1 MFYWAREFTSAIS
14 AGGSYANLPR
24 TIVIS
29 IIDFTLFD
37 CAEYHSFFQPMEV
50 DRHALMTDKMGFHFF
65 ELPKLPGE
73 IDEKDDLSLW
83 LALFNAN
90 TEDDLKKIRAMDVPE
105 MNQAI
110 DAYYKVTASK
120 EFQEIERMRERARH
134 DEASAL
140 SHAKDEG
147 RAEGLEEGLAK
158 GAFNKT
164 VEALRNIVD
173 SLNLS
178 LDQAMAV
185 LKVPDADRP
194 NYKEILQPQ

>member
-50 DRHALMTDKMGFHFF
+50 DRHALMTDKMDFHFF

>member
-24 TIVIS
+24 TIVLS
-29 IIDFTLFD
+29 IMDFTLFD

-50 DRHALMTDKMGFHFF
+50 DRHALMTDKMDFHFF

-164 VEALRNIVD
+164 VEAL
-173 SLNLS
+173 NLS

>member
-37 CAEYHSFFQPMEV
+37 CAESHSFFQPMEV
-50 DRHALMTDKMGFHFF
+50 DRHALMTDKMDFHFF